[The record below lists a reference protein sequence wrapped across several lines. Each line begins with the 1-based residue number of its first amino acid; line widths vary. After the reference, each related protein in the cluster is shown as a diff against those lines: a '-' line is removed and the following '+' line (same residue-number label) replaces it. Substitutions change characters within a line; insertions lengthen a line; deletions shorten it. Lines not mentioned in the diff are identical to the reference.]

1 MHMYICI
8 FVYTQRMYGEVTLQF
23 GWATHTCVYIYR
35 SIHNMLCTHGFW
47 GKVMDIDVA
56 IALGHTHIY
65 MLHILFVYTGI
76 MCVHRDSGENYGE
89 VTLQFHLATHI
100 HI

>member
-1 MHMYICI
+1 
-8 FVYTQRMYGEVTLQF
+8 MYGEVTLQF

-35 SIHNMLCTHGFW
+35 SIHNMLCTQGFW

-65 MLHILFVYTGI
+65 MLHII
-76 MCVHRDSGENYGE
+76 CVHRDYVCTQGFWGKLRGSNVAIPLGHTY
-89 VTLQFHLATHI
+89 TYIDIYMYA
-100 HI
+100 